1 MAFKNFDTVIYK
13 LTAEDLQIVADD
25 VLDRELTKEE
35 IKLLEEK
42 IGDYINWYDAI
53 EFAINYNNIKK

>member
-1 MAFKNFDTVIYK
+1 MTTVNSDKVIYQ
-13 LTAEDLQIVADD
+13 LTVDDLKTVAND
-25 VLDRELTKEE
+25 VLDRELTEKE

-53 EFAINYNNIKK
+53 EFAIHYNNIKE